1 VKRIA
6 LYARVSTKQHGQD
19 PETQLVAL
27 RQFAS
32 HKGYII
38 CEEYV
43 DHGWSGAKE
52 RRPALDRLLAD
63 ARNKKFDVVLVW
75 RFDRFARS
83 VKQLIFAL
91 GLFRELGI
99 DFISQSEQIDTTT
112 PVGRMVFT
120 IMAAVGEMV
129 REIIRE
135 NVQIGVDRARADGK
149 KLGRPTVLV
158 DKQRVYDL
166 VEAKVPIAAIA
177 REFGIARSTVRAKH
191 AAVAAE
197 KADAQGGESLIF
209 AAG

>member
-1 VKRIA
+1 VKRVA

-19 PETQLVAL
+19 PETRLVAL

-63 ARNKKFDVVLVW
+63 ARSKNFDVVLVW

-83 VKQLIFAL
+83 VKQLISSLA
-91 GLFRELGI
+91 LFRELSI

-112 PVGRMVFT
+112 AVGRMVFT
-120 IMAAVGEMV
+120 VLAAVGEMV

-135 NVQIGVDRARADGK
+135 NVQMGVDRARAEGK
-149 KLGRPTVLV
+149 KLGRPTVLI

-177 REFGIARSTVRAKH
+177 RELGIARSTVRAKH
-191 AAVAAE
+191 AEVAGE
-197 KADAQGGESLIF
+197 KAGAQGGESLISRT
-209 AAG
+209 G